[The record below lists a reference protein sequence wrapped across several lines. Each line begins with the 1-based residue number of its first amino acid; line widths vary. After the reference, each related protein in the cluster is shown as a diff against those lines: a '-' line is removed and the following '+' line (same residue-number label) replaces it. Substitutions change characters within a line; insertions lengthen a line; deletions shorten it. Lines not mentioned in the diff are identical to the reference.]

1 MKIGI
6 PKEIRPGERRVAA
19 TPETVSRLMKLGFE
33 VSVESQAG
41 AGASFDDAEYAAL
54 GATVVPGVREL
65 WDQSEI
71 VLKVQPPE
79 QNTALGMHEAEL
91 FREGA
96 VLVSFIWPGKNA
108 ELVERLGKRGATV
121 LAMDQV
127 PRITRAQKMDALSS
141 MANIAGYRAVIE
153 AASFYGRFFTGQ
165 MTAAGKVPPAKVL
178 VIGAG
183 VAGLAAIGAARSLGA
198 IVRAFDT
205 RAEVREQIQSMGAEF
220 LEVHIK
226 EDGAGSGGYAKTMSA
241 EFIAAEMALFAKQA
255 KEVDIIITTA
265 LVPGK
270 AAPVLITEEMVNTMR
285 QGSVIVDLAAE
296 AGGNCAV
303 TRPGEVVT
311 TRGVTVVGYVDL
323 PSRLAPT
330 ASQLYGSNLT
340 HLLADMGGAK
350 SFHVDLE
357 DAVVRGAIVLHQ
369 GKLVWPAPK
378 SAPLNLPPAPKPQ
391 ALSVHA
397 PQVAAKPATNH
408 TWRSAAFAVLG
419 AVLLGL
425 LGSVAPKEFV
435 SHLTVFVLA
444 CFVGWQV
451 VWNVTPA
458 LHTPLMSVTNA
469 ISGIILVGGMLQIS
483 GPLSSPVTL
492 LSAAAVLLAT
502 INISGGFWVTTR
514 MLRMFQR

>member
-19 TPETVSRLMKLGFE
+19 TPDTVSRLLKLGFE
-33 VSVESQAG
+33 VTVETQAG
-41 AGASFDDAEYAAL
+41 AGASFKDADYISI
-54 GATVVPGVREL
+54 GARIARSAREL
-65 WDQSEI
+65 WDENELI
-71 VLKVQPPE
+71 LKVQPPE
-79 QNTALGMHEAEL
+79 QNSELGVHEAEL
-91 FREGA
+91 LREGGT
-96 VLVSFIWPGKNA
+96 LVSFIWPGKNG
-108 ELVERLGKRGATV
+108 ELVERLAARRATV

-183 VAGLAAIGAARSLGA
+183 VAGLAAIGAARGMGA

-220 LEVHIK
+220 LEVNIK
-226 EDGAGSGGYAKTMSA
+226 EDGAGSGGYAKTMSP

-255 KEVDIIITTA
+255 KDVDIIITTA

-270 AAPVLITEEMVNTMR
+270 AAPVLISEEMVSSMR

-311 TRGVTVVGYVDL
+311 QHGVTVIGYVDL

-357 DAVVRGAIVLHQ
+357 DAVVRGAIVLHE

-378 SAPLNLPPAPKPQ
+378 SAPANLPPAPKAQSLPAQ
-391 ALSVHA
+391 AAAPVKAPESHA
-397 PQVAAKPATNH
+397 VRTAI
-408 TWRSAAFAVLG
+408 FAVVG
-419 AVLLGL
+419 AVLLAL

-483 GPLSSPVTL
+483 GPIASPVTL

-502 INISGGFWVTTR
+502 INITGGFWVTTR